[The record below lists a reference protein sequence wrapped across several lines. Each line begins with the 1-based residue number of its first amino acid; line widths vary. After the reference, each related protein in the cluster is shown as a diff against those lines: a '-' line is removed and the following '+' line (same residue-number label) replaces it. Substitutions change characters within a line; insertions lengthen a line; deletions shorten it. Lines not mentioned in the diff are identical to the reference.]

1 MIGGVGYK
9 PDMLREMIQDL
20 KADLRDPS
28 LPFGVDL
35 LLPKVGD
42 GARATNHDYTKGT
55 LSVWEVPTHRH
66 AWHACMLSMMQVIAW
81 FVLVE
86 FFIFFLFFCSA

>member
-1 MIGGVGYK
+1 MFVVSRDFVWVGRAGGLGVIGGVGYK
-9 PDMLREMIQDL
+9 PEMLREMIQDL

-55 LSVWEVPTHRH
+55 FER
-66 AWHACMLSMMQVIAW
+66 
-81 FVLVE
+81 VE
-86 FFIFFLFFCSA
+86 